1 MRAHGS
7 EGRLYPTDLN
17 AACGKWRLL
26 SVSRGKELDFRKH
39 NACKERVNRDAA
51 LYLIS
56 AQSRRI
62 ARELLADE
70 SLHDTQPIHACT
82 RTLMQLHTPAACV
95 SRVLA
100 LGPVQFSHNDTL
112 TSHKHATSAT
122 TLDCHDA
129 KAAQ

>member
-7 EGRLYPTDLN
+7 EGRLSPTDLN
-17 AACGKWRLL
+17 AASGKWRLL

-39 NACKERVNRDAA
+39 NACKERINRDAA

-82 RTLMQLHTPAACV
+82 RTLMQLHTPAAC
-95 SRVLA
+95 RVHNH
-100 LGPVQFSHNDTL
+100 VHFSHNDTL